1 MLFLTGITDPLLF
14 DALVA
19 SRFLAWKRVRST
31 TETRCPASRDP
42 NQTLDVFY
50 DNGEV
55 WCSEDGE
62 WSVFHCGEMRVDY
75 NGERLYTNTD
85 FIKAGL
91 DTDDKVGEAEAN
103 EELYWHMN
111 PWFIVAKKDDLDN
124 EYGITGNIV
133 DAIEQALVLANVS
146 G

>member
-1 MLFLTGITDPLLF
+1 MDKKTIIE
-14 DALVA
+14 
-19 SRFLAWKRVRST
+19 KYNI
-31 TETRCPASRDP
+31 DP

-62 WSVFHCGEMRVDY
+62 WSVMHCGEMRVDY

-85 FIKAGL
+85 FIKVGL

-111 PWFIVAKKDDLDN
+111 PWFIIAKRDDLDN

-133 DAIEQALVLANVS
+133 DAIEQALTLANVS
-146 G
+146 GQ